1 MLKRKRF
8 DEGAST
14 VEYALV
20 TLGAAA
26 VAGLVIAIAKSEAFQ
41 AALTGVMLRALG

>member
-1 MLKRKRF
+1 VKRKRF
-8 DEGAST
+8 DKGAST

-26 VAGLVIAIAKSEAFQ
+26 VAGLVVAIARSDAFQ
-41 AALTGVMLRALG
+41 AALTSVMLRALG